1 MAGDGLHSSL
11 MRPVALIGVPF
22 NSSGT
27 KEGVALASDALRSA
41 GLVEA
46 LAARCELS
54 DMGDLELPESV
65 PERDPETGIIDP
77 EGLAAL
83 VGAVDEAV
91 DDALS
96 AGRFPLLVGGD
107 CPVLLGCVIAAA
119 RLVDAPGLLFVDGH
133 EDAYPPHES
142 PTGEAAD
149 MELGFLLGSSAAP
162 VATPVL
168 SESQVAVLGARDGRL
183 LRQQGQPSIRTR
195 VHFRDDAELGTDP
208 EAMTGAALRALPR
221 AFWFHLDLDVLSTEA
236 LPSVDYRQ
244 DGGIGWID
252 LTSVVRIG
260 LGASPIGWDVT
271 IYNPELDPEG
281 RDARRIVRF
290 LADAI
295 GLLPGQ

>member
-1 MAGDGLHSSL
+1 
-11 MRPVALIGVPF
+11 MRSVSLIGVPF

-27 KEGVALASDALRSA
+27 EEGVALASGALRSA

-46 LAARCELS
+46 LDARCRLS
-54 DMGDLELPESV
+54 DMGDLQLPERI

-91 DDALS
+91 DEALS
-96 AGRFPLLVGGD
+96 GGRFPLLVGGD
-107 CPVLLGCVIAAA
+107 CPVLLGCMNPAT
-119 RLVDAPGLLFVDGH
+119 RFVDEPGLLFVDGH
-133 EDAYPPHES
+133 EDAYPPHDS

-149 MELGFLLGSSAAP
+149 MELGILLGSSDAP

-168 SESQVAVLGARDGRL
+168 AERQVAVLGARDGRL

-195 VHFRDDAELGTDP
+195 VHFRDDAELRTDP
-208 EAMTGAALRALPR
+208 EAITRAALRALPR
-221 AFWFHLDLDVLSTEA
+221 SFWFHLDLDVLSTEA
-236 LPSVDYRQ
+236 LPSVDYHQ

-252 LTSVVRIG
+252 LMSVARIG

-295 GLLPGQ
+295 GLLPDQ